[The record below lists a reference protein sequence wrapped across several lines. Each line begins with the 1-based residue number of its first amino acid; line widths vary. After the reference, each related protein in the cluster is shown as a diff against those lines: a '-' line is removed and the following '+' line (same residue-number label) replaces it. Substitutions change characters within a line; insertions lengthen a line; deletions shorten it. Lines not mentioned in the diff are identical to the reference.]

1 MATKATKATKVIV
14 EVEECIV
21 CCEPFNKSTHACVEC
36 EYGSCKYKACVA
48 CVRAYLLTS
57 TNEPHCMECK
67 QVWTDKFTLVLKK
80 TWLTN
85 TYKPHIQNLKVDI
98 ELSRL
103 AESMPLAEHEK
114 SLRNEQKKKE
124 EIDIQIKKEY
134 DLVIASKKPY
144 EDVKDE
150 YKTQVKKT
158 LEEIIHPK
166 LFSTSITK
174 FTWLHGNVNNNN
186 GIIEY
191 NMRQMK
197 CQDGEFIVSLKSA
210 TECVLYMMFRNQL
223 TQHLI
228 TKKEDGYIY
237 VNDTKFR
244 IHFISGLIGL
254 LKMPRE
260 DWPCQLTKVAYPL
273 FRNYYHGQSSSN
285 IHREWLSFI
294 SNHET
299 MKEMNEKISVIERTY
314 HKKMTETLYN
324 ERSIIITNLYRIK
337 RQGRLV
343 WRGGDQA
350 NVAEE
355 EEKKVFFMPCPAT
368 DCRGMLSTQYKC
380 GICDLYTC
388 KECHE
393 LIKNDEDGHTCD
405 PNNVE
410 SAAAIKKE
418 TKQCPGCH
426 NRIYRSEGCTQ
437 MWCTGCHTAFDWRTG
452 KKVLSERLHNPHWQ
466 EYQRSINKG
475 AIPRAPGDI
484 PCGGL
489 CGREHLEIIKSKI
502 VDYHELVQ
510 KVSSLHRMVENIN
523 NNLLREARTRV
534 QTLRDFEKLRV
545 KYILGDI
552 SKEKMASMIYTSD
565 KKRKQNAELV
575 NVYEILSGV
584 GVDLFN
590 RLFSSTESDEF
601 VVKVVE
607 ELDQYNELRLYA
619 NGLLANISNTY
630 SMSVSQYDPLYKM
643 TTRTFNQKW
652 LSQMPKTLEDE
663 KKKADENDRLRA
675 AEAERVKTTT
685 STRPVPPVVM
695 PVPIEV

>member
-1 MATKATKATKVIV
+1 
-14 EVEECIV
+14 
-21 CCEPFNKSTHACVEC
+21 
-36 EYGSCKYKACVA
+36 
-48 CVRAYLLTS
+48 
-57 TNEPHCMECK
+57 MECN
-67 QVWTDKFTLVLKK
+67 QAWTDKFTLILKK

-85 TYKPHIQNLKVDI
+85 TYKPHIKNLKVDI

-103 AESMPLAEHEK
+103 AESMPLAEHEQ
-114 SLRNEQKKKE
+114 SIRNEQKKLDEVNNQITKE
-124 EIDIQIKKEY
+124 CEAF
-134 DLVIASKKPY
+134 IASKKPF
-144 EDVKDE
+144 EDIKAE
-150 YKTQVKKT
+150 YVTQAKNALEKIVHPT
-158 LEEIIHPK
+158 L
-166 LFSTSITK
+166 FGSTKRYSW
-174 FTWLHGNVNNNN
+174 FHGNVNNNN
-186 GIIEY
+186 GGIEH
-191 NMRQMK
+191 NMKLLK
-197 CQDGEFIVSLKSA
+197 CQEGDFIVSLKNNDP
-210 TECVLYMMFRNQL
+210 TQYVLYVMYHNKV
-223 TQHLI
+223 TKHKI
-228 TKKEDGYIY
+228 CKKEDGYIY

-244 IHFISGLIGL
+244 IHFISGLIEL
-254 LKMPRE
+254 LKKPRE
-260 DWPCQLTKVAYPL
+260 DWPCQLTKVAYPI
-273 FRNYYHGQSSSN
+273 FKNYHQSQSLSNYH
-285 IHREWLSFI
+285 RVWVSFI
-294 SNHET
+294 YTNET
-299 MKEMNEKISVIERTY
+299 VKTNQMTLNELENTHR
-314 HKKMTETLYN
+314 KKMMESLN
-324 ERSIIITNLYRIK
+324 RERDIISSRIYRMK
-337 RQGRLV
+337 RQGLV
-343 WRGGDQA
+343 RAGGGQA
-350 NVAEE
+350 NVEEKE

-380 GICDLYTC
+380 GMCDLYTC

-393 LIKNDEDGHTCD
+393 LIKNDDDEHTCD

-410 SAAAIKKE
+410 SAAAIKRE

-489 CGREHLEIIKSKI
+489 CGRDHLEIIKSKI
-502 VDYHELVQ
+502 VDYRELVQ

-552 SKEKMASMIYTSD
+552 SKEKMASAIYTSD
-565 KKRKQNAELV
+565 KKRKQNVELV

-590 RLFSSTESDEF
+590 RLSTSTAPDNMF

-619 NGLLANISNTY
+619 NGLLATISNTY
-630 SMSVSQYDPLYKM
+630 SMSVPQYEPVYKM
-643 TTRTFNQKW
+643 TMRIFNQKT
-652 LSQMPKTLEDE
+652 LTQMPTTLEE
-663 KKKADENDRLRA
+663 EQKKADADARARA
-675 AEAERVKTTT
+675 AEAARCAAARASV
-685 STRPVPPVVM
+685 RPAAVLVPTAVL
-695 PVPIEV
+695 VPAVPAVPAVLVPAEV

>member
-1 MATKATKATKVIV
+1 MATKATKVIV

-36 EYGSCKYKACVA
+36 EYGICKYKACVT

-124 EIDIQIKKEY
+124 EVDIQIKKEY
-134 DLVIASKKPY
+134 DLFIAAKKPY

-150 YKTQVKKT
+150 YKSKVKKM
-158 LEEIIHPK
+158 LEEIIHPN
-166 LFSTSITK
+166 LFSSTSITK

-186 GIIEY
+186 GIIEH

-210 TECVLYMMFRNQL
+210 TECVLYLMFRNKL
-223 TQHLI
+223 THHII

-237 VNDTKFR
+237 VNDTKFQ

-273 FRNYYHGQSSSN
+273 FRNYYHGQSSIN

-314 HKKMTETLYN
+314 HKKMTETLYK
-324 ERSIIITNLYRIK
+324 ERSIIITNLYHIK

-489 CGREHLEIIKSKI
+489 CGWGHLEIIKSKI
-502 VDYHELVQ
+502 IDYHELVQ
-510 KVSSLHRMVENIN
+510 KVTSLYRMVENIN

-663 KKKADENDRLRA
+663 KKKADEDDRLRA

-685 STRPVPPVVM
+685 STRPVPPVVV